1 MGKPFFLSGFRSLK
15 IEIADNPKR
24 SHTRIH
30 KHSMSH
36 RYPTR
41 FQENKLK
48 MAQVNEAIDHKN
60 YLADE
65 VSTVTTYGERLE
77 KIIALYKYVFDTPI
91 LMESVDGFRDDVWE
105 KLNLLE
111 ELLLEKSHK
120 LNPFDPYHN
129 TIEFLILNAMS
140 LIEDIR
146 AKYY

>member
-1 MGKPFFLSGFRSLK
+1 
-15 IEIADNPKR
+15 
-24 SHTRIH
+24 
-30 KHSMSH
+30 MSH

-60 YLADE
+60 HLVDE
-65 VSTVTTYGERLE
+65 VSTVTTYAARLE
-77 KIIALYKYVFDTPI
+77 KIIHLYEYIRDTPI

-111 ELLLEKSHK
+111 ELLIEKSQR
-120 LNPFDPYHN
+120 LDPFNMTHGY
-129 TIEFLILNAMS
+129 IEVHIQIAMS

>member
-1 MGKPFFLSGFRSLK
+1 
-15 IEIADNPKR
+15 
-24 SHTRIH
+24 
-30 KHSMSH
+30 MSH

-48 MAQVNEAIDHKN
+48 MAEVNQAIDHKD

-65 VSTVTTYGERLE
+65 VSKVNTYGERLE
-77 KIIALYKYVFDTPI
+77 KLIHLYEYVRDTPV
-91 LMESVDGFRDDVWE
+91 LMESVDGFREDVWE

-120 LNPFDPYHN
+120 LNPFDPYHG
-129 TIEFLILNAMS
+129 TIEFLILTAMS

-146 AKYY
+146 AKYW